1 MTRQKPEKL
10 EKRAAALREN
20 LRRRKP
26 KSGQSGEEDTEST
39 AKKAKSKT
47 KSKE

>member
-26 KSGQSGEEDTEST
+26 KASGD
-39 AKKAKSKT
+39 AKKAQKKKNT
-47 KSKE
+47 KRNEDGKDG